1 MNRQR
6 GFTLIELMVVVL
18 IIGIL
23 AAIAIP
29 NFVSMRNRAR
39 EGATKANMHTFQLAA
54 EDYAVQND
62 GSYAPDAP
70 LVAVLMPGGGTLF
83 ENPFDQTVGAD
94 KSWEDRGS
102 VLDPPSSIPG
112 ITSYADS
119 SDRIYNIKGYG
130 KESALVLV
138 LTSGQ

>member
-1 MNRQR
+1 M

-23 AAIAIP
+23 AAISIP

-39 EGATKANMHTFQLAA
+39 EGATKSNMHTFQLAA

-62 GSYAPDAP
+62 GSYAPDAA
-70 LVAVLMPGGGTLF
+70 LVASLMPGSGTLF
-83 ENPFDQTVGAD
+83 ENPFDQSVGAD
-94 KSWEDRGS
+94 AAWENRTSILG
-102 VLDPPSSIPG
+102 PPNPIPG

-119 SDRIYNIKGYG
+119 SDKIYNIKGYG
-130 KESALVLV
+130 KAAALTLV

>member
-1 MNRQR
+1 VTTQR

-23 AAIAIP
+23 AAVAIP
-29 NFVSMRNRAR
+29 NFLAMRTRAK
-39 EGATKANMHTFQLAA
+39 ESGVKANMHTFQLAA

-62 GSYAPDAP
+62 GMYSPDAA
-70 LVAVLMPGGGTLF
+70 LVAPLMPAGGTAF
-83 ENPFDQTVGAD
+83 TNPFDGSVGANL
-94 KSWEDRGS
+94 SWENRSGMGS
-102 VLDPPSSIPG
+102 PPTATDG

-130 KESALVLV
+130 KAAALSLV